1 MKVFLTGSTGF
12 VGKEILNE
20 LIKNGNQ
27 VTCLV
32 RPKTFPYLESITE
45 NVEFCPGGAFDFKA
59 IKNGMKNCDAV
70 IHLIGI
76 IREFYWKGITF
87 KKHHLEA
94 TKNIVNAA
102 VQNGIKR
109 FILMSAL
116 GVEKDLNTK
125 YMNTKREM
133 ENIVKDNGFN
143 YTIFRPSVIFGK
155 EDKFINMFYDLIK
168 NPFIPFVPVVGK
180 GDYLLQPISVKNVAQ
195 MFVQSLKQK
204 ETVGKTYKL
213 AGKDQITM
221 NQLLDII
228 GQSAGKEKI
237 TKLHLPVWFMK
248 MLAFLFNQIPQFPI
262 SNEQIKMLFVGN
274 TSAQWEIA
282 FKEFQLEPDS
292 IYDYLVKV

>member
-1 MKVFLTGSTGF
+1 
-12 VGKEILNE
+12 
-20 LIKNGNQ
+20 
-27 VTCLV
+27 
-32 RPKTFPYLESITE
+32 
-45 NVEFCPGGAFDFKA
+45 
-59 IKNGMKNCDAV
+59 MKNCDAV

-87 KKHHLEA
+87 KKHYLEA

-168 NPFIPFVPVVGK
+168 NPFIPFVPVVG
-180 GDYLLQPISVKNVAQ
+180 S
-195 MFVQSLKQK
+195 
-204 ETVGKTYKL
+204 
-213 AGKDQITM
+213 
-221 NQLLDII
+221 
-228 GQSAGKEKI
+228 
-237 TKLHLPVWFMK
+237 
-248 MLAFLFNQIPQFPI
+248 
-262 SNEQIKMLFVGN
+262 
-274 TSAQWEIA
+274 
-282 FKEFQLEPDS
+282 
-292 IYDYLVKV
+292 